1 MTGYNLFPFTLFAL
15 ACLAPASARAEDLR
29 GRVLDAQ
36 QAAVSQAWISLYSQT
51 GAEAQKARTNTAGE
65 FLFERLAPG
74 DYWLEASA
82 PGFAPTAARLVRAGS
97 PPIDLTI
104 DIEPLRQ
111 RVAITAASVPLSLE
125 ATAKAIDILDIRDID
140 ARAEFSLAETLR
152 QVPGMRV
159 QQLGGPGSFVR
170 LHTRGLR
177 AYDTAILIDGFRLR
191 DAAAPQGDA
200 TGYLGDLLIVDP
212 ARVEVLRG
220 TGSSLYGT
228 HAMGGVVQIVTDQGG
243 GPFHGDITTE
253 GGGLGLFRGAARF
266 SGSAFRNRAQFSAGF
281 THLNVSRGVDGDDRA
296 RNSSAQAS
304 GQYRLT
310 NRTRLHSRLFF
321 SDAFGGLNSSPF
333 AAPTAN
339 LPARGYIAAI
349 PLPADQVALA
359 EAGKPFSWGSSTYA
373 PALNDPDSRRL
384 ARQLAVLTG
393 ITHELRPNTTLRVSY
408 QALASNRDNRDGPA
422 GVRFP
427 PRFNTSAL
435 YDSRIDN
442 GNARLDTTLGRQLIT
457 IGYEFERER
466 FNNTSTD
473 QNPNPA
479 QRVFARTDI
488 QQRSNSVF
496 AQDQIR
502 LLASRLLISLSG
514 RWQGFS
520 LDRPTFQGGAPQY
533 AGAALNAPSDA
544 YTGDVA
550 ISYLIASGTKLRTH
564 FGNAYRAPALY
575 ERFGTAFFGGSFS
588 PLGDPRLTPERS
600 VAIDGGIDQYIAGGK
615 ARLSATYFYTRLQNV
630 IAYGS
635 LIGQDPYGRFGGYLN
650 TRGGLARGVEF
661 SAEAHL
667 TRTTRINASYTH
679 TRSQERTPLFADGLL
694 DSVRIPRHMGT
705 FLISHRLGKRIE
717 LTADANL
724 SGDSIMPLFAGS
736 GTRAFV
742 TGGLRKVDLAASY
755 THPLTDRHRLQLYT
769 RIDNMF
775 NQTWYED
782 GFRVP
787 KAWATAGLRWLF

>member
-1 MTGYNLFPFTLFAL
+1 MTGHRFSLLSIGALAFAL
-15 ACLAPASARAEDLR
+15 SARAEYIH
-29 GRVLDAQ
+29 GRVLDPQ
-36 QAAVSQAWISLYSQT
+36 NAAVAQAWVSLYSQS
-51 GAEAQKARTNTAGE
+51 GAETQKARTNTSGE

-74 DYWLEASA
+74 EYWIEASA
-82 PGFAPTAARLVRAGS
+82 TGFAVGGSRLVRAGTQ
-97 PPIDLTI
+97 PIDIRL
-104 DIEPLRQ
+104 DVEPLRQ
-111 RVAITAASVPLSLE
+111 RVAITAAGVPLSLE
-125 ATAKAIDILDIRDID
+125 ATAKALDVIDVQDID

-228 HAMGGVVQIVTDQGG
+228 HAMGGVVQVVTNQGG
-243 GPFHGDITTE
+243 GPFHGEFSSE
-253 GGGLGLFRGAARF
+253 GGGLGLFRGGTRMG
-266 SGSAFRNRAQFSAGF
+266 GSALSNRLQFSAGL
-281 THLNVSRGVDGDDRA
+281 THLNVTRGVDGDDRA
-296 RNSSAQAS
+296 RNTSAQAY
-304 GQYRLT
+304 GQYRLSD
-310 NRTRLHSRLFF
+310 RTRFHSRLFR
-321 SDAFGGLNSSPF
+321 SDAFGGLNSTPF
-333 AAPTAN
+333 AAPAAN
-339 LPARGYIAAI
+339 LPARGLIVSTALA
-349 PLPADQVALA
+349 PDQITLA
-359 EAGKPFSWGSSTYA
+359 EAGRPFTWGAATFA
-373 PALNDPDSRRL
+373 PALNDPDSRRI
-384 ARQLAVLTG
+384 AHQLAVLTG
-393 ITHELRPNTTLRVSY
+393 LTHELRANTTLRVSY
-408 QALASNRDNRDGPA
+408 QGLATNRDNRDGPG

-427 PRFNTSAL
+427 PRFNNSAV

-442 GNARLDTTLGRQLIT
+442 ANARLDATLGRHLISA
-457 IGYEFERER
+457 GYEFERER
-466 FNNTSTD
+466 FENISTD
-473 QNPNPA
+473 ENPNPG
-479 QRVFARTDI
+479 QRLFARTSI

-502 LLASRLLISLSG
+502 LIGSRLLVSLSA
-514 RWQGFS
+514 RWQGFAI
-520 LDRPTFQGGAPQY
+520 DRPAFEGGAPQY
-533 AGAALNAPSDA
+533 QGAALRAPSDA

-550 ISYLIASGTKLRTH
+550 IAYLVAPGTKLRTH

-600 VAIDGGIDQYIAGGK
+600 VAIDGGIDQYLARGR

-661 SAEAHL
+661 SGEAHL
-667 TRTTRINASYTH
+667 TRSTRFNASYTH

-694 DSVRIPRHMGT
+694 YSVRIPRNMGT
-705 FLISHRLGKRIE
+705 FLIAQRIGKRIE
-717 LTADANL
+717 ITTDASL
-724 SGDSIMPLFAGS
+724 AGESIMPLFAGS
-736 GTRAFV
+736 GTRAFLI
-742 TGGLRKVDLAASY
+742 GGLRKVDLTGSY
-755 THPLTDRHRLQLYT
+755 THPVSDRHRVQFFT